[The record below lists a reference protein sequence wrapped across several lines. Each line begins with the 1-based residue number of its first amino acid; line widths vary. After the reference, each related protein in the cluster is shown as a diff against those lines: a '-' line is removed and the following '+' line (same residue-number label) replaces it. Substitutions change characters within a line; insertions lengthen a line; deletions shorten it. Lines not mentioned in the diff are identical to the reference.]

1 MHQCLL
7 IPETVQLIC
16 AHFRPTNKH
25 LPTLDAANTS
35 TLAALA
41 QTCRY
46 FANPAL
52 DALWVKQIALTPLLC
67 CLPGDCFAIDLDE
80 AGVSHGRW
88 ARPIFAGDWSRLDFY
103 AARVRVLN
111 LDESSDA
118 AFSAA
123 GANFFNQLAAGA
135 PSGGLFPKL
144 RVLYSRKYPH
154 VASCLRM
161 FLAPTLRT
169 LRVYAKTE
177 REHRLMMTHL
187 STLPSAAPQLTSLLV
202 YTGEKFFPR
211 PPHFDAAVSSILRR
225 MHSLEK
231 VTMGCPDIASLQ
243 HIGRLDSLR
252 TLSVVDLPVEFQ
264 AVKKSKDAK
273 FFPRLLE
280 LVIRRGDILTA
291 LAFLRLSTH
300 APYKR
305 ISITTAGVVSNPE
318 LERLFAAVAS
328 ACRPTSLRTLV
339 LHAAGSGGLA
349 RVGAPAIRPLLAFRN
364 LAHVELLSSAGWALD
379 GDAVRE
385 LACAWPLLR
394 TLSLETSAMPG
405 GAAPVLA
412 SLEHLAAHCPHL
424 ASLKTTVDATVA
436 VPDVLP
442 SAKRVR
448 QTRLAALHVQ
458 NSDIADALAV
468 ARYLSRLFPALQDI
482 KTHRD
487 GKDNSVRD
495 NPNQLTRDMMTQ
507 HWRWKDV
514 ERMLPHFAA
523 TRREESQYA
532 MERL

>member
-1 MHQCLL
+1 MHRCLSIL
-7 IPETVQLIC
+7 EIVELIC
-16 AHFRPTNKH
+16 AHFRPTNEH

-35 TLAALA
+35 ALAALA
-41 QTCRY
+41 QTCR
-46 FANPAL
+46 FFVNPTL
-52 DALWVKQIALTPLLC
+52 DALWVKQIALTPLLS
-67 CLPGDCFAIDLDE
+67 CLPGDCFAMDLDE
-80 AGVSHGRW
+80 AGVSHARW
-88 ARPIFAGDWSRLDFY
+88 ARPIFASDWSRLEAY
-103 AARVRVLN
+103 AARVRVLYVN
-111 LDESSDA
+111 ESSDPA
-118 AFSAA
+118 LSVA
-123 GANFFNQLAAGA
+123 GAHFFNQLAAGV

-144 RVLYSRKYPH
+144 RVLHSREYPH
-154 VASCLRM
+154 AAACLGM
-161 FLAPTLRT
+161 LLAPTLRT
-169 LRVYAKTE
+169 LFVGIQTE
-177 REHRLMMTHL
+177 RQEDKLLMTHL
-187 STLPSAAPQLTSLLV
+187 SAVPSIAPQLAFLQV
-202 YTGEKFFPR
+202 YTNGRIFPR
-211 PPHFDAAVSSILRR
+211 PPHIDAAVSSVLRR
-225 MHSLEK
+225 MDSLEK
-231 VTMGCPDIASLQ
+231 VIMGCPDIASLQ

-264 AVKKSKDAK
+264 AVKKSRGAK

-300 APYKR
+300 APYQR
-305 ISITTAGVVSNPE
+305 VSITTAGVVSNPE

-328 ACRPTSLRTLV
+328 ACHPTSLRTLV
-339 LHAAGSGGLA
+339 LHAAGSGGPA

-379 GDAVRE
+379 NDDVRE
-385 LACAWPLLR
+385 LSRAWPLLH
-394 TLSLETSAMPG
+394 TLSLATTAMPG
-405 GAAPVLA
+405 GAAPSLA
-412 SLEHLAAHCPHL
+412 SLEHLAAQCPHL
-424 ASLKTTVDATVA
+424 ASLQITVYATAA

-495 NPNQLTRDMMTQ
+495 NPNQLTRHMITQ

-532 MERL
+532 ME